1 MSEAQN
7 CMLASG
13 VVTLLLLWFTF
24 VEDNPVTAN
33 LLGLWSGPQGQWM
46 TQFLLK
52 KEISILRYTLHLHD
66 ILPSLSVFT
75 NFFPM

>member
-7 CMLASG
+7 YMLAGG

-33 LLGLWSGPQGQWM
+33 LLGLWSGPQGHCM

-52 KEISILRYTLHLHD
+52 EEISILCHTLH
-66 ILPSLSVFT
+66 FA
-75 NFFPM
+75 